1 MKITTRLVSLL
12 LCIVMVSAVACLS
25 VSAITLLPVGY
36 WVYHEINDNTEVEIY
51 DYTGEQANLYT
62 AYTNNRIPIT
72 TVGENAFSG
81 NETLQKITLSKN
93 MTTVLNHAFFNCS
106 NLQTVVFESTKIS
119 KIDMYAFAGCT
130 SLSSINLED
139 TFITTISFGTFMNCT
154 SLSEV
159 RLPETVTA
167 IEAKAFANCSSLKK
181 IVIPASVESI
191 SGDAFVGRS
200 DELTIYCYTDSLAHR
215 YAENNSIDYVLID
228 QIPVETYLLGDVNN
242 DGDVS
247 ITDASHIQLFLVG
260 KKECDDKGVIRGDVD
275 LDGELTVVDASL
287 IQRFL
292 AAYKDEKGKY
302 INEVFEFPVSY

>member
-1 MKITTRLVSLL
+1 MKHLNRFIAIFLCLL
-12 LCIVMVSAVACLS
+12 ILSSALCLS
-25 VSAITLLPVGY
+25 VGADVIYTSGNWSYTKINNDKELEIYSYNGTLSEATTPSKNNGLPVTSVGSGAFRA
-36 WVYHEINDNTEVEIY
+36 NTV
-51 DYTGEQANLYT
+51 
-62 AYTNNRIPIT
+62 IT
-72 TVGENAFSG
+72 
-81 NETLQKITLSKN
+81 KITLNTNISVVKEY
-93 MTTVLNHAFFNCS
+93 AFYGCE
-106 NLQTVVFESTKIS
+106 NLLTVVIRGNIKSIGFAAFYGCSALES
-119 KIDMYAFAGCT
+119 IDLKNTSIESVTDSCFSGCS
-130 SLSSINLED
+130 SLTE
-139 TFITTISFGTFMNCT
+139 IT
-154 SLSEV
+154 
-159 RLPETVTA
+159 LPETVTA

-228 QIPVETYLLGDVNN
+228 QILVETYLLGDVNN

>member
-1 MKITTRLVSLL
+1 
-12 LCIVMVSAVACLS
+12 MVSAVACLS

-159 RLPETVTA
+159 RIPETVTA
-167 IEAKAFANCSSLKK
+167 IEAKAFENCDSLTK

-191 SGDAFVGRS
+191 DRAAFTGCS
-200 DELTIYCYTDSLAHR
+200 DNITIYCYSDSFAHI

-228 QIPVETYLLGDVNN
+228 QIPVETYRLGDINN
-242 DGDVS
+242 DGEISVM
-247 ITDASHIQLFLVG
+247 DASFIQLVLVD
-260 KKECDDKGVIRGDVD
+260 KKEADDKAVIRGDVD
-275 LDGELTVVDASL
+275 LDGDLSVIDAYL
-287 IQRFL
+287 IQRYL
-292 AAYKDEKGKY
+292 VERHDEAGKY
-302 INEVFEFPVSY
+302 IGETFEMTPEY